1 MHATIFKM
9 IPSVKKKKIMKHLSV
24 FLTLSLFCMFLNA
37 QTGFNFHTYKSFVK
51 DNQQLTTEQF
61 KQQHPVNSS
70 YFTGEGDIA
79 IENIDFG
86 KQIANHFRFTEDEKA
101 LLKRNHFFVTERL
114 SYNRMES
121 ALSEIYHADLPAFV
135 STDAILHA
143 LHSSYDEL
151 LISLEKGILEPNIQ
165 DMLAYLYES
174 VPSLAEKY
182 SNYKEL
188 ETPLKDVDLYVA
200 IGLSLIKDELQ
211 PSQLGNQAKLE
222 SVWEAVSAENFITA
236 GLFSDTPR
244 KLDFSQFKVR
254 GHYEGDH
261 VLEKYFRAMMWLGRT
276 DFLLTPPPS
285 DIPWPESD
293 IRRMNLGAY
302 LLQELLDLA
311 NARNLLEANDQIITF
326 FIGESDNLTV
336 WEYDDIIEQAG
347 ISSATDLLDQ
357 ETYDRYFQ
365 LIANATA
372 GEQKILSSIFI
383 MNPFSTE
390 PDTLPVSYK
399 LMGQKFIVD
408 SYVFSNVVYDRI
420 IHNGKKV
427 KRMMP
432 NPLDAMFVLGNND
445 AIELLTKDLNEYPYA
460 GALNNLRYLVDA
472 YDDEFWNSSLYNIWL
487 NAIRELNPAEDTT
500 GYPYFMKTSAFRM
513 QKLNTQLASW
523 SQLRHDNLLYAKQSY
538 TGGISCS
545 YPYSY
550 VEPYPDFYGTIKQ
563 FAEEAKL
570 IFAEIPTESG
580 YMSNVNTYFNHLSG
594 TMDTLQVI
602 AIKELANEPLTI
614 KELEFLK
621 TMLIQNYGV
630 CGEPPY
636 RGWYPKLHYNKQKLS
651 EIDFTV
657 VDVHTQPTDEA
668 GNMVGKV
675 LHTGVGKINMGFFI
689 APCPDDQKL
698 TMFCGPVLS
707 YYEKTTSNFERM
719 ADSEWEQAV
728 LSGDAPERP
737 NWVNSY
743 LADGDGLSKPAEMQ
757 LPYKKGPVTHS
768 EPLHNQLHSLRIY
781 PNPAPD
787 NVNIHCKIRGTEFV
801 TIYITDT
808 SGKIIN
814 QITNKLFQ
822 AGDYQFKWEPA
833 GSLSGIYLCNIKVGD
848 EDYVKKIVLQ

>member
-1 MHATIFKM
+1 
-9 IPSVKKKKIMKHLSV
+9 MKLRY
-24 FLTLSLFCMFLNA
+24 FLLTLFISCAYLNA
-37 QTGFNFHTYKSFVK
+37 QTGFNFDTYKSFVK
-51 DNQQLTTEQF
+51 NNQELTTEQF
-61 KQQHPVNSS
+61 KQQHPLNSS
-70 YFTGEGDIA
+70 YFTGEGNIA

-86 KQIANHFRFTEDEKA
+86 KQVANHFQFSEDEKT
-101 LLKRNHFFVTERL
+101 LLKRNHFFVTERW
-114 SYNRMES
+114 SYDRMES
-121 ALSEIYHADLPAFV
+121 ALSEIYHADLPVFV

-143 LHSSYDEL
+143 LHSSYDEI

-174 VPSLAEKY
+174 VPMLAEKY
-182 SNYKEL
+182 SNYQKL
-188 ETPLKDVDLYVA
+188 ATPLKDVDLYVT
-200 IGLSLIKDELQ
+200 IGLSLIKGELQ
-211 PSQLGNQAKLE
+211 ASQLDNQAKLE
-222 SVWEAVSAENFITA
+222 AIWGAISAENFKTTE
-236 GLFSDTPR
+236 LFSETKR

-254 GHYEGDH
+254 GHYEGDP

-293 IRRMNLGAY
+293 IRRMNQGAY
-302 LLQELLDLA
+302 LLQELLDIA
-311 NARNLLEANDQIITF
+311 DARKLLEANDQIITF

-336 WEYDDIIEQAG
+336 WEYDDIIEKAG
-347 ISSATDLLDQ
+347 IISATDLLDT
-357 ETYDRYFQ
+357 EKYDRYYQ
-365 LIANATA
+365 LIATATA

-383 MNPFSTE
+383 MDPHSTE

-399 LMGQKFIVD
+399 LMGQKFIID

-445 AIELLTKDLNEYPYA
+445 AIELLSEELDEYPYA

-472 YDDEFWNSSLYNIWL
+472 YDDDFWESSLYNIWL
-487 NAIRELNPAEDTT
+487 QAIRELNPVEDTT

-513 QKLNTQLASW
+513 QKMNTQLASW

-538 TGGISCS
+538 TGGASCS

-550 VEPYPDFYGTIKQ
+550 VEPYPEFYGTINR
-563 FAEEAKL
+563 FAREAKL

-580 YMSNVNTYFNHLSG
+580 YMSRVNTYFDHLSG
-594 TMDTLQVI
+594 TMDTLQII
-602 AIKELANEPLTI
+602 AEKELAGEQLSVN
-614 KELEFLK
+614 ELEFLK

-636 RGWYPKLHYNKQKLS
+636 RGWYPKLYYSINKLS
-651 EIDFTV
+651 EMDFTV

-698 TMFCGPVLS
+698 TLFCGPVLS
-707 YYEKTTSNFERM
+707 YYEKTTRNFERM
-719 ADSEWEQAV
+719 TDSEWEQIV
-728 LSGDAPERP
+728 LSGDVPERP
-737 NWVNSY
+737 DWVNSY
-743 LADGDGLSKPAEMQ
+743 LADGDGTTKPTGMQ
-757 LPYKKGPVTHS
+757 LPYKKGPVTS
-768 EPLHNQLHSLRIY
+768 VEPVQNQWHSLRIY
-781 PNPAPD
+781 PNPALD
-787 NVNIHCKIRGTEFV
+787 KVNITCKIRGTEFV
-801 TIYITDT
+801 TVYITDT

-814 QITNKLFQ
+814 QIADKQFQ
-822 AGDYQFKWEPA
+822 AGTYQFKWEPA
-833 GSLSGIYLCNIKVGD
+833 GNLSGIYFCNIKIGTQRNVQ
-848 EDYVKKIVLQ
+848 KIVLQ